1 MANDIQQQIET
12 LSKEIF
18 EKKQKLSELRRQRP
32 AELVEDYEFTT
43 TTGSTTLSELFG
55 DKQDLIIIHNMGKS
69 CSYCTMW
76 ADGFES
82 SKVHIENRTAF
93 VISSPDSP
101 AVQSDFAK
109 SRNWSFPMVSTEGN
123 NFIADMG
130 YQRENHSMPSVPGV
144 SVFWKSDDGQIYR
157 TNQDVFGPGDDFN
170 AVWHFFDLLKG
181 GADNWQPKLSYS

>member
-1 MANDIQQQIET
+1 MAHDIQQQIES
-12 LSKEIF
+12 LSKEIY
-18 EKKQKLSELRRQRP
+18 EKKQQLSELRRQRP
-32 AELVEDYEFTT
+32 KELVEDYEFTT
-43 TTGSTTLSELFG
+43 TTGTVKLSELFG
-55 DKQDLIIIHNMGKS
+55 DKQDLIMIHNMGKG

-82 SKVHIENRTAF
+82 SKAHFENRAAF

-109 SRNWSFPMVSTEGN
+109 SRNWSFQIVSTEGN
-123 NFIADMG
+123 NFVTDMG
-130 YQRENHSMPSVPGV
+130 YQREGHTMPGV
-144 SVFWKSDDGQIYR
+144 SVFWKSDDGKLYR

-181 GADNWQPKLSYS
+181 GADDWQPKFSYS